1 MISLTLAI
9 FMTFSVLICSLKKY
23 HNYEY
28 LRLRKEMIS
37 FMAQLFLVTIL
48 ACIYE
53 FPSKVELTA
62 TLCDLEKN
70 SNNVWSVI
78 EKLLIV
84 ILLLNRV
91 FILYFTNLILSRS
104 SKDIF
109 QGISKLDYLLK
120 ISFFQITM
128 SH

>member
-9 FMTFSVLICSLKKY
+9 FMTFFVLICSLKKY

-53 FPSKVELTA
+53 FPHKVRPTA
-62 TLCDLEKN
+62 TLCDLEIN

-78 EKLLIV
+78 EKLFIV
-84 ILLLNRV
+84 ILLHNRV

-109 QGISKLDYLLK
+109 
-120 ISFFQITM
+120 
-128 SH
+128 